1 MKRYAL
7 LASVAAIGGAV
18 AFQGSVNLQAT
29 TPGTAQVGHLNITGT
44 AKAGTFL
51 SNNTSPTGQ
60 TFGGDFRV
68 SSNEGRAILGNASA
82 TSGPTFGGLFQSFST
97 QGRAVGGIAVATN
110 GTNYGGFFTSNSIIG
125 NGIFGQATAASGVNF
140 GVKGKAVSPQGFGVF
155 SEGNMS
161 ATGIISGDGSGLTN
175 LNASNLATGN
185 VADARLSGNVGL
197 LNSLNI
203 WTGQNNFGNPANV
216 LFGNGFSLTNRL
228 GHACR
233 CAAF

>member
-1 MKRYAL
+1 MK
-7 LASVAAIGGAV
+7 
-18 AFQGSVNLQAT
+18 
-29 TPGTAQVGHLNITGT
+29 
-44 AKAGTFL
+44 
-51 SNNTSPTGQ
+51 
-60 TFGGDFRV
+60 
-68 SSNEGRAILGNASA
+68 
-82 TSGPTFGGLFQSFST
+82 GGLFLAT
-97 QGRAVGGIAVATN
+97 RVPRAGRLLAACSNRSALKAGLWAELRLRRTEQ
-110 GTNYGGFFTSNSIIG
+110 NYGGFFTSNSIIG